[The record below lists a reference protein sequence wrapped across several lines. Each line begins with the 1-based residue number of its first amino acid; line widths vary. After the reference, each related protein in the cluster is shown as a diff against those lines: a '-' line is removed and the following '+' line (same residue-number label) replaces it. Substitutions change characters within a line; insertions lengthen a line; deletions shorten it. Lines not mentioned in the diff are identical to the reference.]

1 MFLFSASFVLCQMQ
15 RLRHRHIALMLFAL
29 VVALFLLLA
38 EAMCIYAAVFTVR
51 PARLR
56 RLDAT
61 FQLGHEFQAIW

>member
-1 MFLFSASFVLCQMQ
+1 VFSFSASFGSCQMQ
-15 RLRHRHIALMLFAL
+15 RLRYRHIALMLFDL

-61 FQLGHEFQAIW
+61 FQLSH